1 MTFAWPVMLL
11 ALFLI
16 PALVAVYL
24 RQVKK
29 GAKRAA
35 ELAAKGFL
43 PNAASIRNRKR
54 RHIPFALFLS
64 GLTLLVFSLS
74 RPQATV
80 SVPSREGTIVLAF
93 DTSSSMRA
101 DDVKPTR
108 LDAAKAAARGFVKRQ
123 PSSISIGVVAFG
135 DGGVITQKPTSDR
148 EAILAAIDRLK
159 PQGAT
164 SLGQGIFASLNAI
177 NGSPIRLTDSS
188 QTAAVPGGS
197 APTAADASTFATM
210 TPERIDIDKVK
221 IGYFGNA
228 AIVLLSD
235 GENTSNPDPLDLA
248 ELSSV
253 AGVKIYPIGLGKP
266 EGAVIE
272 VDGFQVATALDED
285 VLKEIAKKSSGTY
298 FAAPDDET
306 LTSIYRNIDLK
317 WTSKDKKTELTGAF
331 SGASLGF
338 LAIGALLSLKW
349 FGRLV

>member
-1 MTFAWPVMLL
+1 MTFAWPVMLFALL
-11 ALFLI
+11 AI
-16 PALVAVYL
+16 PAFVAVYL
-24 RQVKK
+24 RQVRT

-54 RHIPFALFLS
+54 RHIPFTLFLV
-64 GLTLLVFSLS
+64 GLALLVFSLS

-80 SVPSREGTIVLAF
+80 SVPSREGIVVLAF

-101 DDVKPTR
+101 DDLKPTR
-108 LDAAKAAARGFVKRQ
+108 LDAAKVAARGFVKRQ
-123 PSSISIGVVAFG
+123 PSSVSIGIVAFG
-135 DGGVITQKPTSDR
+135 DGGVITQRPTDDR
-148 EAILAAIDRLK
+148 EAILAAINRLK

-188 QTAAVPGGS
+188 PTAEVPGASSG
-197 APTAADASTFATM
+197 ADTDTFSVTM
-210 TPERIDIDKVK
+210 PEKIDVDKVK
-221 IGYFGNA
+221 IGYFANA

-235 GENTSNPDPLDLA
+235 GENTSDPDPLDLA
-248 ELSSV
+248 ELASV

-272 VDGFQVATALDED
+272 VDGFQIATALDED
-285 VLKEIAKKSSGTY
+285 VLKEIAKTSNGSY
-298 FAAPDDET
+298 FAAEDDTE
-306 LTSIYRNIDLK
+306 LTRVYGNIDLK

-331 SGASLGF
+331 SGASLGL
-338 LAIGALLSLKW
+338 LAVGALLSLKW

>member
-11 ALFLI
+11 ALLAI
-16 PALVAVYL
+16 PAFVAVYL
-24 RQVKK
+24 RQVRT
-29 GAKRAA
+29 GVRRAA

-54 RHIPFALFLS
+54 RHIPFTLFLV
-64 GLTLLVFSLS
+64 GLALLVFSLS

-80 SVPSREGTIVLAF
+80 SVPSREGIVVLAF

-101 DDVKPTR
+101 DDLKPTR
-108 LDAAKAAARGFVKRQ
+108 LDAAKVAARGFVRRQ
-123 PSSISIGVVAFG
+123 PSSVSIGIVAFG
-135 DGGVITQKPTSDR
+135 DGGVITQRPTDDR
-148 EAILAAIDRLK
+148 EAILAAINRLK

-188 QTAAVPGGS
+188 
-197 APTAADASTFATM
+197 PTADIPGASAANSDTLTVT
-210 TPERIDIDKVK
+210 TPDQIDVDKVK
-221 IGYFGNA
+221 IGYFANA

-235 GENTSNPDPLDLA
+235 GENTSDPDPLDLA
-248 ELSSV
+248 ELASV

-272 VDGFQVATALDED
+272 VDGFQIATALDED
-285 VLKEIAKKSSGTY
+285 VLKEIAKRSSGSY
-298 FAAPDDET
+298 FAAEDDTE
-306 LTSIYRNIDLK
+306 LTRVYGNIDLK
-317 WTSKDKKTELTGAF
+317 WTSKDKKTELTGLF
-331 SGASLGF
+331 SGASLGL
-338 LAIGALLSLKW
+338 LAVGALLSLKW